1 MRISD
6 WSSDVCSSD
15 LDAQTVTGVLEV
27 LESEAERLLALE
39 DRLRAAIVFRATA
52 SLLGFGAAL
61 LAAYRRHKEARA
73 LLDYDDLVN
82 HAVALL
88 GRDGIA
94 PWALFQLA
102 AGIDHILI
110 RSEESRDGKD

>member
-52 SLLGFGAAL
+52 SLLGFGAAM
-61 LAAYRRHKEARA
+61 LAAYRRHKAARA
-73 LLDYDDLVN
+73 LQIGRSSCRGRVGQYVE
-82 HAVALL
+82 HSGVA
-88 GRDGIA
+88 G
-94 PWALFQLA
+94 ALNKKQTMNTK
-102 AGIDHILI
+102 
-110 RSEESRDGKD
+110 SYTK